1 MFPVKK
7 GTGLAPRQV
16 SRKTKDDHPL
26 IILTFDEAHTLTDRE
41 ETPSST
47 WSNFSNLTHVLHALY
62 RFPLFSIF
70 LSTTGKTSLSA
81 SPKND
86 KSGRVHFRKLDLIQ
100 PFTDLGFDVL
110 ANKVVLDGTWD
121 LERVTADLHIV
132 YLGRPL

>member
-1 MFPVKK
+1 M
-7 GTGLAPRQV
+7 
-16 SRKTKDDHPL
+16 DDCPL
-26 IILTFDEAHTLTDRE
+26 IILAFDEAHTLTDRE

-70 LSTTGKTSLSA
+70 LSTTGKTLPFA
-81 SPKND
+81 SPEND
-86 KSGRVHFRKLDLIQ
+86 NSGRVHFRKLGLIQ
-100 PFTDLGFDVL
+100 PFTDLGFDML

-121 LERVTADLHIV
+121 LERVTRDFHIV